1 MLYFAAGMVVGCI
14 AGVAMVALCIAAG
27 KGES

>member
-1 MLYFAAGMVVGCI
+1 MLYFTVGVVVGCI
-14 AGVAMVALCIAAG
+14 AGVMMFALCIAAG